1 MKVFYFFILF
11 PMYSLNRAQLI
22 GNVTADPEVRALPS
36 GQKVANFSVATNR
49 RYTDSAGVLQDIPEY
64 HNISLF
70 GKLAEI
76 AEQYLHKWN
85 KVYLEG
91 RIQTRSWEDQSGQ
104 KKYKTEIIWEQLIM
118 LTPKNTHPDGSYSGA
133 GLDTARW
140 SDESPDVSVKTTIP
154 PQEERVSIEDVPF

>member
-1 MKVFYFFILF
+1 MWQPIQKCEHC
-11 PMYSLNRAQLI
+11 Q
-22 GNVTADPEVRALPS
+22 ADNALPIS
-36 GQKVANFSVATNR
+36 LSRPIVDIPIVL
-49 RYTDSAGVLQDIPEY
+49 GVQQDVPEY

-76 AEQYLHKWN
+76 AEQYLRKGN

-104 KKYKTEIIWEQLIM
+104 KKYKTEIVGEQMIM
-118 LTPKNTHPDGSYSGA
+118 LTPKWGHEGGDHFSKSSEES
-133 GLDTARW
+133 DTI
-140 SDESPDVSVKTTIP
+140 PPVHTTIP